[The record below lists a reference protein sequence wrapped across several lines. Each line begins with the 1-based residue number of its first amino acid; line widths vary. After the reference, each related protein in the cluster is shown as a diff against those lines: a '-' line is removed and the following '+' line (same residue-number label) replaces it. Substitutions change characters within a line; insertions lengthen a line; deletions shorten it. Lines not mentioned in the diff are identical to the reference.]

1 MYNHYFEVNRLTKQK
16 SEQKTEQKSRRKANR
31 YYDERSEEREVQADS
46 KKPSRS
52 IYGRAA
58 KKSPWKWVDYLI
70 FRGKNY

>member
-1 MYNHYFEVNRLTKQK
+1 MLNRYFEVNRLT
-16 SEQKTEQKSRRKANR
+16 EQKTEQKSRRKADR

-46 KKPSRS
+46 KEPSRS

-58 KKSPWKWVDYLI
+58 KKNPWKWVDYLI